1 VTVAKLGCSAT
12 RIRLKALLLQQ
23 GRDPLGVR
31 RADPLKDSERAAERR
46 DPFSRPAVQ
55 KLAPADTASIHVS
68 ASSRAGKSVMC
79 CGAPPTACTTM
90 GVEAMQVSPGSWQPD
105 AVQGSSGLAVHVRT
119 WVQAEPAEHS
129 PLLFGKILIRQVE
142 GSRDR

>member
-55 KLAPADTASIHVS
+55 KLAPADTFEGTRFFDRGGDTDSDRQS
-68 ASSRAGKSVMC
+68 FFVM
-79 CGAPPTACTTM
+79 
-90 GVEAMQVSPGSWQPD
+90 
-105 AVQGSSGLAVHVRT
+105 
-119 WVQAEPAEHS
+119 
-129 PLLFGKILIRQVE
+129 
-142 GSRDR
+142 